1 MGWIRKM
8 VLHFCVAATCSL
20 LLASQAFAQ
29 PPGTLIVHV
38 VSEGQPVEHAEVRV
52 GAVAEETNARGEAVL
67 SLPAGSHEVAV
78 ERFGFES
85 VKRPA
90 TVRAGAESTLTIE
103 LEAEA
108 VVTENLVV
116 TATRTTQRIQDLP
129 LRVEVVPQEEIDEK
143 LSMTPGDVAMMLT
156 ETNGLRV
163 QVTSPSLGAA
173 TVRVQ
178 GLRGRYTQVLSDGL
192 PLYGQSGSISILQI
206 PPMDLGQV
214 EVIKGVASALYG
226 SAALGGV
233 VNLVSRRPREDHQ
246 EREILLNRTTNGG
259 SDAAIWLSDTFSP
272 RWGYTFLGGT
282 HWQQRQ
288 DVNDDGWTDI
298 ASYKRVVARPRVQ
311 WDDGAGRSLFMTVG
325 TLLED
330 RDGGTI
336 PGAVAPDGLP
346 FPEAVTTSRLD
357 AGLIGRFVLGG
368 TRVFSVRTSGLGMRH
383 DHRFGESRERDFHH
397 TWFSEASLN
406 GVNGRHTWVAGAA
419 CQQDG
424 YDAKDLPGFDYLYR
438 SPALFVQDDYA
449 PTAWLTASASGR
461 IDIHNQFGTFF
472 SPRVSALTKFG
483 GGWTLR
489 LSTGT
494 GFVVPTPFTEETEAT
509 GLSRLA
515 PLGDLESE
523 RGRSASIDIGWKRR
537 PLELTATLFGSRID
551 HVLQLRET
559 NTGSP
564 KPVEIVNAPAPGR
577 TAGTE
582 FIARLHHGEIDLI
595 ATHMYVWSTEPDPE
609 TGVRREV
616 PLNPRHSAGIDFLW
630 EIEGKA
636 RLGLEAFYT
645 GTQSLDDSPY
655 LTRSKPY
662 WLFGIIGEWRVGN
675 ARIFVNSENLG
686 DYRQTKQVPI
696 VLPSRAPD
704 GRWVDDQWGPL
715 DGRVFNA
722 GMRWKW

>member
-1 MGWIRKM
+1 MGWILGRY
-8 VLHFCVAATCSL
+8 SL
-20 LLASQAFAQ
+20 LYVFLFSAGAFVQ
-29 PPGTLIVHV
+29 SHGTLIVRV
-38 VSEGQPVEHAEVRV
+38 ISDGEPVEHVEVRA
-52 GAVAEETNARGEAVL
+52 GTAAAQTNAKGEASL
-67 SLPAGSHEVAV
+67 SVPAGPIEVTV

-85 VKRPA
+85 AKVSA
-90 TVRAGAESTLTIE
+90 TVAAGAQSSITIE
-103 LEAEA
+103 IEAEA
-108 VVTENLVV
+108 VHTENVVV

-163 QVTSPSLGAA
+163 QVTSPSTGAA

-233 VNLVSRRPREDHQ
+233 INLVSRRPRADHP
-246 EREILLNRTTNGG
+246 EREILVNRTSLGG
-259 SDAAIWLSDTFSP
+259 TDGAIWLARKGAG

-282 HWQQRQ
+282 HWQDRR
-288 DVNDDGWTDI
+288 DVNGDGWSDL
-298 ASYKRVVARPRVQ
+298 ASYERVVARPRLL
-311 WDDGAGRSLFMTVG
+311 WEDGAGRSLLMTVG
-325 TLLED
+325 GLIED
-330 RDGGTI
+330 RDGGTM

-346 FPEAVTTSRLD
+346 FPEAVTTKRFD
-357 AGLIGRFVLGG
+357 AGLVGRFVLNGA
-368 TRVFSVRTSGLGMRH
+368 RVFSVRMSGLGTRH
-383 DHRFGESRERDFHH
+383 EHRFGESRERDVHH
-397 TWFSEASLN
+397 TWLTEASLN
-406 GVNGRHTWVAGAA
+406 GVNGRHTWVAGASF
-419 CQQDG
+419 QQEG
-424 YDAKDLPGFDYLYR
+424 YDSKDLPDFDYLYR
-438 SPALFVQDDYA
+438 GPAVFAQDDYA
-449 PTAWLTASASGR
+449 PTPWLTASASGR
-461 IDIHNQFGTFF
+461 IDVHNRFGTFV
-472 SPRVSALTKFG
+472 SPRISALTKFP
-483 GGWTLR
+483 GGWTAR
-489 LSTGT
+489 FSTGT
-494 GFVVPTPFTEETEAT
+494 GFVIPTPFTEETEST

-515 PLGDLESE
+515 PLGDLDPE
-523 RGRSASIDIGWKRR
+523 RGRSVSADIGWKRQ

-551 HVLQLRET
+551 HVLLLRDAVP
-559 NTGSP
+559 GSA
-564 KPVEIVNAPAPGR
+564 KPVEIINAPGPGR

-582 FIARLHHGEIDLI
+582 FIARLHQGSFDLI

-630 EIEGKA
+630 EFEGKA
-636 RLGLEAFYT
+636 RLGIEAFYV
-645 GTQSLDDSPY
+645 GRQSLDESPY

-662 WLFGIIGEWRVGN
+662 WLYGIIGEWRIGS
-675 ARIFVNSENLG
+675 ARIFANSENLA
-686 DYRQTKQVPI
+686 DFRQTKQVPI

-704 GRWVDDQWGPL
+704 GRWTDDEWGPL

-722 GMRWKW
+722 GVRWRF